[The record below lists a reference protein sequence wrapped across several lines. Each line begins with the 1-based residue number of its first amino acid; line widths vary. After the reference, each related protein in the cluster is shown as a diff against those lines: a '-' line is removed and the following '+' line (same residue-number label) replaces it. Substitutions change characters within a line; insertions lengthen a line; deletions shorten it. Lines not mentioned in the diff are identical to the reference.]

1 MLVKFF
7 GTLRQDLGVDRV
19 KLREI
24 PRTLGDLIE
33 QLASRYGPRVKEEL
47 LDEGGNLDYAYAI
60 FIDGERAGDLS
71 APLRKVSEVVIT
83 GMLAGGKPEP

>member
-19 KLREI
+19 ELREI

-47 LDEGGNLDYAYAI
+47 LDEEGNLDYAYAI

-71 APLRKVSEVVIT
+71 APLREVSEVVIT
-83 GMLAGGKPEP
+83 GMLAGGRPEP